1 MKSPGAATSV
11 TDDET
16 YLQIKSAKKP
26 KSGVPRDLPRKI
38 TEEFAPELS
47 TPVSII
53 INSILATGEWPQ
65 QWKLEQVIP
74 IAKISQ
80 PQSEDDLR
88 PISLTPFL
96 SKVTEHFIA
105 KWLLHHIGDKIDFR
119 QYGGQKGNSVNHYL
133 IELINFIL
141 YSQDSRDQV
150 AVLACIVDFKKAFNR
165 QSHEILVTKLSDLGV
180 PGWLLLL
187 VIAFLKDRKMKVNF
201 HGKSSSEKYLPG
213 GGPQGTII
221 ALILFL
227 VLINDLGFSGQLNN
241 AGEVITKITRTYVEG
256 KIHLKYVD
264 DFTVAE
270 SIDLHTQ
277 LRTVEKREYPDSFH
291 ERTGHVLPVENSKVL
306 NQLMSTLEYAGNH
319 EMKLNQNKT
328 KLMVFNNCT
337 SMDFMPHF
345 NLEAEELHVVEEMKL
360 LGVHLTSDLKWH
372 TNTSNMI
379 KKANSKLWILRRLKK
394 LGADQDA
401 LTDIYCKQVRCHL
414 EFAAPVW
421 QGAITK
427 GERSDIERVQRCAL
441 RIILNEKYDS
451 YESAL
456 KLVGLEDLESR
467 RTRLCLNF
475 ALKAT
480 KNVKYQ
486 HWFSKKFKHINTRSK
501 TKFCTVNA
509 KHARYEKSPIS
520 YLTQLLNKYYE

>member
-1 MKSPGAATSV
+1 M
-11 TDDET
+11 
-16 YLQIKSAKKP
+16 
-26 KSGVPRDLPRKI
+26 PRKI

-74 IAKISQ
+74 IAKIPQ

-119 QYGGQKGNSVNHYL
+119 QYGGQKGNSINHYL

-201 HGKSSSEKYLPG
+201 HGKSSSEKCLPG

-241 AGEVITKITRTYVEG
+241 AGEVITKITKTYVEG

-264 DFTVAE
+264 DFSLAE
-270 SIDLHTQ
+270 TINLKKQ
-277 LRTVEKREYPDSFH
+277 LIVDPSRQKPESFH
-291 ERTGHVLPVENSKVL
+291 NRTGHALPSINSHIYY
-306 NQLMSTLEYAGNH
+306 QLLQTKQYAEDNL
-319 EMKLNQNKT
+319 MKLNYDKVNLMLFNTCKT
-328 KLMVFNNCT
+328 LDFNPEFT
-337 SMDFMPHF
+337 IDGHQLQL
-345 NLEAEELHVVEEMKL
+345 LEETRI
-360 LGVHLTSDLKWH
+360 LGLIVRSDLKWVS
-372 TNTSNMI
+372 NTQHMI
-379 KKANSKLWILRRLKK
+379 RKANKKLWMVKRLKN
-394 LGADQDA
+394 LGANRND
-401 LTDIYCKQVRCHL
+401 LVDIFVKQIRSIL
-414 EFAAPVW
+414 EFGAPVW
-421 QGAITK
+421 QSSITYQEK
-427 GERSDIERVQRCAL
+427 VDIERVQRNFCKIVLGFEFA
-441 RIILNEKYDS
+441 S
-451 YESAL
+451 YEKAL
-456 KLVGLEDLESR
+456 KFLQLDTLESR
-467 RTRLCLNF
+467 RVDLCLNF
-475 ALKAT
+475 ALKAE
-480 KNVKYQ
+480 K
-486 HWFSKKFKHINTRSK
+486 HKKFKHWFKPNLRNDRTRHKPPKYMPVASNHHR
-501 TKFCTVNA
+501 FE
-509 KHARYEKSPIS
+509 RSPLS
-520 YLTQLLNKYYE
+520 YLIKLLNEHYS